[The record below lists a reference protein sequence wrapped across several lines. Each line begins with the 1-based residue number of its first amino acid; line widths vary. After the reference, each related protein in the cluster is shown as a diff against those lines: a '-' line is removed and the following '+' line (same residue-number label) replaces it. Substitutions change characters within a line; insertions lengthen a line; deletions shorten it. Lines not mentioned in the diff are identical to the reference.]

1 MSKKLKFYLIN
12 LGLVIFL
19 SFFILLSMNGI
30 GNKYPFDIFGISVLI
45 SIPIIYFQYP
55 ILTYKNNWIY
65 KSFIFYLSMA
75 VFLFFLGII
84 LAWDQTVGSNEAGTW
99 LARIDS
105 GLRMNLFGQIFG
117 GFFSF
122 LVILSTNFLLK
133 NKLFEK

>member
-1 MSKKLKFYLIN
+1 
-12 LGLVIFL
+12 
-19 SFFILLSMNGI
+19 MNGI